1 MIEYPGI
8 SNTEMRDNLEW
19 FPNGQLETSEA
30 AGADIPYELLIVHS
44 GHDEYKW
51 MIERREEKGRK
62 VFERE
67 REREQART
75 SKRVG
80 FGLVD

>member
-19 FPNGQLETSEA
+19 FPDGQLGTRGKRE
-30 AGADIPYELLIVHS
+30 ADIPYELLIVHS
-44 GHDEYKW
+44 GHDEYRW

-62 VFERE
+62 VIVRE
-67 REREQART
+67 RTRENNWEW
-75 SKRVG
+75 
-80 FGLVD
+80 GLA